1 MHVNLR
7 LRICC
12 ICGKRGDEINKK
24 GGYQLLEV
32 NLRQHYKKTISTN
45 EKGLTNDRIKKRG
58 LKI

>member
-1 MHVNLR
+1 MPINQT

-32 NLRQHYKKTISTN
+32 NLRQHYKKN
-45 EKGLTNDRIKKRG
+45 YFNKR
-58 LKI
+58 KRFNK